1 MISLVQQNSGLIGS
15 AEKIDALAKM
25 PNAEILLVSD
35 SHGRKE
41 VLRAI
46 IERFGG
52 NCAALIFCGDG
63 IGDFCAALAYTQ
75 KSKKFAQCFPPVAA
89 FVRGNGDCDFFPVD
103 FNPDP
108 NSVSFESSEKKL
120 FRGEYEI
127 KIPQTQ
133 ILKISGMNVFIT
145 HGHVDGAY
153 YGLNRLAQRAADFL
167 ADIVFYGHTHV
178 ASRNEIDL
186 TYFINPGS
194 CALPRGT
201 PRIPSFAIVKIPGGQ
216 ERAETTFFSV
226 RANISEGFEFTP
238 FALQTFFS

>member
-1 MISLVQQNSGLIGS
+1 MISLLQQDSGLIGS
-15 AEKIDALAKM
+15 ADEIAALAKM
-25 PNAEILLVSD
+25 NEAEILLVSD

-41 VLRAI
+41 ILRTI
-46 IERFGG
+46 IERFGK
-52 NCAALIFCGDG
+52 NCAAIIFCGDG
-63 IGDFCAALAYTQ
+63 IGDFCTALAYTK

-103 FNPDP
+103 FNPNPHFTSDASSKK
-108 NSVSFESSEKKL
+108 NSP
-120 FRGEYEI
+120 RDEYEI

-133 ILKISGMNVFIT
+133 IFKIAGMNVFIT

-153 YGLNRLAQRAADFL
+153 YGLNRLAQRAADSL

-178 ASRNEIDL
+178 ASRTEIDL

-226 RANISEGFEFTP
+226 RAHISEGFEFMP
-238 FALQTFFS
+238 FAPPPLF

>member
-1 MISLVQQNSGLIGS
+1 MISLLQQDSGLIGS

-25 PNAEILLVSD
+25 SDAEVLLISD

-41 VLRAI
+41 IVRTI
-46 IERFGG
+46 IERFGK
-52 NCAALIFCGDG
+52 NCAAIIFCGDG
-63 IGDFCAALAYTQ
+63 IGDFCAALSYTQ
-75 KSKKFAQCFPPVAA
+75 KSKKFAQNFPPVAA
-89 FVRGNGDCDFFPVD
+89 LVRGNGDCDFFPVD
-103 FNPDP
+103 FNPNPHSASDA
-108 NSVSFESSEKKL
+108 SSKKNAL
-120 FRGEYEI
+120 RYEYEI

-133 ILKISGMNVFIT
+133 IVKIAGMNIFIT
-145 HGHVDGAY
+145 HGHADGAY
-153 YGLNRLAQRAADFL
+153 YGLNRLAQRAADSL

-178 ASRNEIDL
+178 PSRSEIDL

-226 RANISEGFEFTP
+226 RAHISEGFEFLP
-238 FALQTFFS
+238 FAPEPLF

>member
-1 MISLVQQNSGLIGS
+1 MIDLVQQDSGLIGS
-15 AEKIDALAKM
+15 ADEIKNLAKM
-25 PNAEILLVSD
+25 PEAEVLLISD
-35 SHGRKE
+35 SHGRRE

-46 IERFGG
+46 IERFGE
-52 NCAALIFCGDG
+52 NVEAVIFCGDG
-63 IGDFCAALAYTQ
+63 IGDFCAALSYTQ
-75 KSKKFAQCFPPVAA
+75 KSKKFAKSFPPVAA

-103 FNPDP
+103 FNPNP
-108 NSVSFESSEKKL
+108 NSASHTSLGKNFL
-120 FRGEYEI
+120 RDEYEI

-133 ILKISGMNVFIT
+133 ILKIAGMNVFVT

-153 YGLNRLAQRAADFL
+153 YGLNRLAQRAADSL

-178 ASRNEIDL
+178 ASRSEIDL

-201 PRIPSFAIVKIPGGQ
+201 QRVPSFAIVKIPGGQ

-226 RANISEGFEFTP
+226 RTSISEGFEFMP
-238 FALQTFFS
+238 FAPQTFF

>member
-1 MISLVQQNSGLIGS
+1 MISLLQQDSGLIGS
-15 AEKIDALAKM
+15 ADEIAALAKM
-25 PNAEILLVSD
+25 NEAEILLVSD

-41 VLRAI
+41 ILRTI
-46 IERFGG
+46 IERFGKS
-52 NCAALIFCGDG
+52 CAAIIFCGDG
-63 IGDFCAALAYTQ
+63 IGDFCAALSYTK

-103 FNPDP
+103 FNPNPHFTSDASSKK
-108 NSVSFESSEKKL
+108 NSP
-120 FRGEYEI
+120 RDEYEI

-133 ILKISGMNVFIT
+133 IFKIAGMNVFIT

-153 YGLNRLAQRAADFL
+153 YGLNRLAQRAADSL

-178 ASRNEIDL
+178 ASRTEIDL

-226 RANISEGFEFTP
+226 RAHISEGFEFMP
-238 FALQTFFS
+238 FAPPPFF

>member
-1 MISLVQQNSGLIGS
+1 MISLLQQDSGLIGS
-15 AEKIDALAKM
+15 AEEIDALAKI
-25 PNAEILLVSD
+25 NDAEILLVSD

-46 IERFGG
+46 IERFGK
-52 NCAALIFCGDG
+52 NCAAIIFCGDG
-63 IGDFCAALAYTQ
+63 IGDFCAALTYTQ

-108 NSVSFESSEKKL
+108 HSVSGESSKKNPP
-120 FRGEYEI
+120 RDECEI

-133 ILKISGMNVFIT
+133 ILKIAGMNVFVT
-145 HGHVDGAY
+145 HGHADGAY
-153 YGLNRLAQRAADFL
+153 YSLNRLAQRAADSL

-178 ASRNEIDL
+178 ASRTEIDL

-194 CALPRGT
+194 CALPRST

-216 ERAETTFFSV
+216 ERAETTFFSA
-226 RANISEGFEFTP
+226 RAHISEGFEFLP
-238 FALQTFFS
+238 FAPQPLF